1 MFSEQFFD
9 LLLNF
14 GDDWKVDDVKV
25 NFKLEEVDI
34 YVSYISD
41 NAECPDSME
50 LCSIYDHRNIRR
62 WRHLDTMQFK
72 TFINCSYQLLFPAS
86 FHVTTC
92 PDKFKLLLST
102 MFSVVETASNFN
114 SPFAA

>member
-50 LCSIYDHRNIRR
+50 LCRACRFSHGFISLNFGFVSILR
-62 WRHLDTMQFK
+62 
-72 TFINCSYQLLFPAS
+72 TFL
-86 FHVTTC
+86 V
-92 PDKFKLLLST
+92 
-102 MFSVVETASNFN
+102 
-114 SPFAA
+114 

>member
-50 LCSIYDHRNIRR
+50 LCSIYDHNSVERGMERR
-62 WRHLDTMQFK
+62 PKDVAFTNLSSVCKKTFNPLFINSLLFK
-72 TFINCSYQLLFPAS
+72 TMLNL
-86 FHVTTC
+86 
-92 PDKFKLLLST
+92 
-102 MFSVVETASNFN
+102 
-114 SPFAA
+114 